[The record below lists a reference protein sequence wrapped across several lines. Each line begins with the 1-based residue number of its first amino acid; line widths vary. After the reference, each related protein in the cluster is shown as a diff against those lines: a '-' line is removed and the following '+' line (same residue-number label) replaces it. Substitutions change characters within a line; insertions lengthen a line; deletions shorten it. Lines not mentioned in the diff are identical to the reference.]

1 MKPVPSAELELAPLV
16 ELRATDAR
24 AGFALSEEAGWNQTV
39 EDWSLLIRLGR
50 AYGIPDP
57 AGRLVATAL
66 AVPYPSAFG
75 WIGMVIVHEPYRRR
89 GLASRLTERT
99 IAELRD
105 RDLVPFLDAT
115 PAGQAVYER
124 MGFRPV
130 DALARWRGPGGG
142 AAAQELLPLTEVQ
155 SVAELDAAAFG
166 TDRSAFLED
175 LLQRPG
181 ALSRH
186 DPAGGFLLARRGRTA
201 TYIGPVV
208 AAETATALRLLDSA
222 LAAVSGPVL
231 IDVPD
236 RQTDVTKLLSSR
248 GFEKERPFAR
258 MALEHDSGFG
268 DPTLVCAAAAPEL
281 G

>member
-1 MKPVPSAELELAPLV
+1 M
-16 ELRATDAR
+16 RWR
-24 AGFALSEEAGWNQTV
+24 AGAARG
-39 EDWSLLIRLGR
+39 
-50 AYGIPDP
+50 
-57 AGRLVATAL
+57 AGR
-66 AVPYPSAFG
+66 
-75 WIGMVIVHEPYRRR
+75 
-89 GLASRLTERT
+89 RLTSCPRCRRSRASPSST
-99 IAELRD
+99 H
-105 RDLVPFLDAT
+105 
-115 PAGQAVYER
+115 
-124 MGFRPV
+124 
-130 DALARWRGPGGG
+130 
-142 AAAQELLPLTEVQ
+142 
-155 SVAELDAAAFG
+155 AAFG

-208 AAETATALRLLDSA
+208 AAETATALRLLESA

-236 RQTDVTKLLSSR
+236 RQSEVTGLLASR
-248 GFEKERPFAR
+248 GFEVERPFAR

-268 DPTLVCAAAAPEL
+268 DPALVRAAAAPEL